1 MKNKNEPNS
10 SFKFGFLLV
19 TLGENVA
26 NGLATKRSLIMR
38 FGEWGGGW
46 GGKWGQNDKKRPPTG
61 KNLQIGQNFN
71 MEALFFSR
79 TNTTTYTKNFSCVGG
94 FRGVVGPKNTLK

>member
-38 FGEWGGGW
+38 FGECGGC
-46 GGKWGQNDKKRPPTG
+46 GGCKWGQNDKKRPPTG
-61 KNLQIGQNFN
+61 KTLQIGQNFD
-71 MEALFFSR
+71 MEALFFFG
-79 TNTTTYTKNFSCVGG
+79 THTTIYTENFSSIEE
-94 FRGVVGPKNTLK
+94 FRRVVGPKNTLK

>member
-1 MKNKNEPNS
+1 MKNKNELNS

-38 FGEWGGGW
+38 FGGGG
-46 GGKWGQNDKKRPPTG
+46 GGGGVSGAKMTKRDHPQEKPC
-61 KNLQIGQNFN
+61 K
-71 MEALFFSR
+71 
-79 TNTTTYTKNFSCVGG
+79 
-94 FRGVVGPKNTLK
+94 TLI

>member
-26 NGLATKRSLIMR
+26 NGLATKRSIFMH
-38 FGEWGGGW
+38 FGECGGC
-46 GGKWGQNDKKRPPTG
+46 GGVDVTKMAKSDHPQGNIRKLLKSLLWRLFLLPYLQQN
-61 KNLQIGQNFN
+61 IF
-71 MEALFFSR
+71 
-79 TNTTTYTKNFSCVGG
+79 
-94 FRGVVGPKNTLK
+94 